1 MSPTDIEPGDVPA
14 MEKDL
19 VQVGAS
25 PASRDALNL
34 LKEGGHITDFQDGY
48 RLAIAVAIGFG
59 REPRLNSPDVERKTM
74 FAVGNLDPDS
84 ALREA
89 IKEIYPVARAIPAR
103 AAEDLAEQG
112 LQIVKDRMQG
122 DEILFTELLEKVKGA
137 NASGLGASS
146 SD

>member
-1 MSPTDIEPGDVPA
+1 MRSDEMPHV
-14 MEKDL
+14 EKDL

-25 PASRDALNL
+25 SASRDILTR
-34 LKEGGHITDFQDGY
+34 LKEAGHIADFQDGY

-59 REPRLNSPDVERKTM
+59 REPKLAASDVERKTM

-89 IKEIYPVARAIPAR
+89 IKEIYPPARAIPAR

-112 LQIVKDRMQG
+112 LQIIKDRMQG
-122 DEILFTELLEKVKGA
+122 DEILFTELLEKVKDA
-137 NASGLGASS
+137 NASGPGAGS

>member
-1 MSPTDIEPGDVPA
+1 MSPEENPQVG
-14 MEKDL
+14 KDL

-25 PASRDALNL
+25 SASRDTLNR
-34 LKEGGHITDFQDGY
+34 LKEAGHLGDLQDGY

-59 REPRLNSPDVERKTM
+59 REPRASSEAERKTM

-89 IKEIYPVARAIPAR
+89 IKEIYPPFRATPAR

-112 LQIVKDRMQG
+112 LQIIKDRMQG
-122 DEILFTELLEKVKGA
+122 DEILFSELLEKVKGA
-137 NASGLGASS
+137 NASSS
-146 SD
+146 GVDVKG